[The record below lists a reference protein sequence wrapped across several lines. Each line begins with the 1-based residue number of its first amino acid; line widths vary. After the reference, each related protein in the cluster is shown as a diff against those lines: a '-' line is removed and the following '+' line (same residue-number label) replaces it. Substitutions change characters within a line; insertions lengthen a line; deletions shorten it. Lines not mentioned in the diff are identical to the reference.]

1 MLTFNRSEDLSEEI
15 IKVLRKYIEGITPAV
30 GFKEIF
36 NEWPAGNFTFDH
48 PSLTILTVANPE
60 YRANMN
66 KPIKAIENFDAG
78 TKQADVL
85 REVGFWEF
93 DLQLD
98 LWCKNKN
105 QRSEFLRKLEELLD
119 PNEASKGKA
128 GLHILMPAYYNDIC
142 SYTYT
147 GYSYEDGEI
156 SAQRREWRASLRV
169 KADARSLRNNKEFI
183 MEQTV
188 IDLELK
194 NTSEE
199 LDPQT

>member
-1 MLTFNRSEDLSEEI
+1 MLTFNRSEDITEEM
-15 IKVLRKYIEGITPAV
+15 IKVLRKHIEGITPAV

-36 NEWPAGNFTFDH
+36 NEWPAGNFTMDY
-48 PSLTILTVANPE
+48 PSLTILTAANPE

-66 KPIKAIENFDAG
+66 KPIVLIDNFDID
-78 TKQADVL
+78 TKQADIL

-98 LWCKNKN
+98 LWCKSKN
-105 QRSEFLRKLEELLD
+105 QRTEFLRKLEEILD
-119 PNEASKGKA
+119 PNLTSKGKA
-128 GLHILMPAYYNDIC
+128 GLHITMPDYYNDIC
-142 SYTYT
+142 SYTYQ

-169 KADARSLRNNKEFI
+169 KADARSLRDNVEFI

-194 NTSEE
+194 NTNEA
-199 LDPQT
+199 LNP